1 MAVKTGNVEIVNLL
15 LSYEKLDIKIPS
27 SIRERIT
34 DTEGI
39 YEFDEAEPNNKNALE
54 LAEIQKNSQ
63 LIQILK
69 DHFK

>member
-54 LAEIQKNSQ
+54 LAEIQKKFPINSN
-63 LIQILK
+63 
-69 DHFK
+69 FKRSF